1 MISQKLKAE
10 FTKRDA
16 EGKAQFAY
24 SQHVVQRE
32 LFVIDG
38 SVVFL
43 VVFANGEESEQILRG
58 FPVPSLP
65 LLLCPLQLSEGSL
78 NTTSRGEEQ
87 PPLAT
92 AEFCDTDLSSH
103 CSQCLCERHN
113 HGPGLV

>member
-10 FTKRDA
+10 FMKRDA
-16 EGKAQFAY
+16 EGKVQFAY

-38 SVVFL
+38 FVVCL
-43 VVFANGEESEQILRG
+43 VFANGEESEQILRG

-92 AEFCDTDLSSH
+92 AEFCDTDLSSP
-103 CSQCLCERHN
+103 CS
-113 HGPGLV
+113 

>member
-38 SVVFL
+38 FVVF
-43 VVFANGEESEQILRG
+43 
-58 FPVPSLP
+58 
-65 LLLCPLQLSEGSL
+65 
-78 NTTSRGEEQ
+78 
-87 PPLAT
+87 
-92 AEFCDTDLSSH
+92 
-103 CSQCLCERHN
+103 
-113 HGPGLV
+113 